1 MDPSLGV
8 VLLALAFVGSH
19 LGLASRPLRSR
30 LVARFGERNFR
41 SIFSGVAAI
50 SFALL
55 AVWYADHRTEGP
67 PGLALGADPVLRWPL
82 IAIAV
87 LGVVLIIGGFASY
100 SGGPYDLVDPGTMR
114 PPRGL
119 ERVTRHPFLMGVA
132 LFAGAHALLAPHL
145 VGALLMLSLA
155 VLATV
160 GARHQDTKLRGLRG
174 APFAAYLAQTST
186 VPFGAMLAGRQ
197 RLVWGELP
205 WGTLLVGV
213 LAAGGLRWVHA
224 DIFAHH
230 GAWVVLGTV
239 GGAGTIAVASWARVR
254 RQPAPLRRPAP
265 SP

>member
-19 LGLASRPLRSR
+19 LGLASHPVRSR
-30 LVARFGERNFR
+30 LIARFGERNFR

-67 PGLALGADPVLRWPL
+67 PGL
-82 IAIAV
+82 AIAV

-132 LFAGAHALLAPHL
+132 
-145 VGALLMLSLA
+145 
-155 VLATV
+155 
-160 GARHQDTKLRGLRG
+160 
-174 APFAAYLAQTST
+174 
-186 VPFGAMLAGRQ
+186 
-197 RLVWGELP
+197 
-205 WGTLLVGV
+205 
-213 LAAGGLRWVHA
+213 
-224 DIFAHH
+224 
-230 GAWVVLGTV
+230 
-239 GGAGTIAVASWARVR
+239 
-254 RQPAPLRRPAP
+254 
-265 SP
+265 